1 MHCAETKR
9 AGGRGPTNA
18 KIAAAEEEAGEEAGA
33 GEERE
38 RKRERGRGKPGR
50 GKRERGVKSETCK
63 DMGIATS
70 EDCDKSC
77 TGSSRSFSKNGKGE
91 VTCSCNHQQICT
103 DATKGG
109 EGGGNGAIIAV
120 IVILVLV
127 LAAGGGYYMYKKKQ
141 EESQDLM
148 YFLVGKGS
156 TSYS

>member
-1 MHCAETKR
+1 M
-9 AGGRGPTNA
+9 
-18 KIAAAEEEAGEEAGA
+18 
-33 GEERE
+33 
-38 RKRERGRGKPGR
+38 
-50 GKRERGVKSETCK
+50 KSETCK

-109 EGGGNGAIIAV
+109 GGGNGAIIAV
-120 IVILVLV
+120 VVILVLV

-141 EESQDLM
+141 EESQDPNV
-148 YFLVGKGS
+148 FPGGKGFDKL
-156 TSYS
+156 